1 MALEV
6 SGLPRKFKID
16 KGSNNPVILDDP
28 NENMTPEQVRDLL
41 ALNYPDITSGS
52 IRGPEIKSG
61 YTLYTLTTSVGV
73 KG

>member
-16 KGSNNPVILDDP
+16 KGANPVILDDP
-28 NENMTPEQVRDLL
+28 NEGMAPEQVRDLL
-41 ALNYPDITSGS
+41 ALTYPDITSGS

-61 YTLYTLTTSVGV
+61 YILYTLTTSVGV